1 LGLGVTDELRLTGG
15 GGLAWLMDER
25 RAMRVEPPPAA
36 PPAKGQR
43 LNSAKGINYADKVI
57 RLLLLFTGYVQLLVY
72 TLGTQN
78 TGHHLIPEVRERET
92 QS

>member
-36 PPAKGQR
+36 PPANGQR
-43 LNSAKGINYADKVI
+43 SNSAKGINYAD
-57 RLLLLFTGYVQLLVY
+57 
-72 TLGTQN
+72 
-78 TGHHLIPEVRERET
+78 
-92 QS
+92 